1 MIKHQ
6 FAFATV
12 LLTLCSFTLSANTIP
27 DYTAEKIAA
36 HTWVIHGPIALPNVE
51 NRGFMNNP
59 SFTITNDG
67 VVVIDPGS
75 SLQSGEMVLRQIA
88 KLTSKPVTHVFSTHI
103 HGDHWLGNH
112 AIKNTYPNARFYAH
126 PEMIRQAHA
135 GEDKAWLDVMMQL
148 TEGATKGTEA
158 VIPDQALSNG
168 QEIRSGGITF
178 RVHLTDHAHTKTDA
192 MIEIVEDSVIILG
205 DNVLSQR
212 IGRMDDGSFRG
223 NVKACEIARATDVK
237 TYVPGHGPSGD
248 ANTALAFCDYLSL
261 LYEQV
266 GLQVDEGLSD
276 FEIKPVILP
285 KFKAFEKWSGFD
297 NEFGKHISLAM
308 LEYETASFE

>member
-1 MIKHQ
+1 MKSSTSLLISLLCLSFNV
-6 FAFATV
+6 FA
-12 LLTLCSFTLSANTIP
+12 SGDIP
-27 DYTAEKIAA
+27 DYKAEKIST
-36 HTWVIHGPIALPNVE
+36 HTWVIHGPVALPNVK

-59 SFTITNDG
+59 SFTITDTG

-75 SLQSGEMVLRQIA
+75 SVQAGEMVLRQI
-88 KLTSKPVTHVFSTHI
+88 KKQTDKPVTHVFSTHI

-112 AIKNTYPNARFYAH
+112 AMKKAYPNAKFYAH
-126 PEMIRQAHA
+126 PEMIKQAHA
-135 GEDKAWLDVMMQL
+135 GEAEAWISMMDRL
-148 TEGATKGTEA
+148 TEGATRGTKA
-158 VIPDQALSNG
+158 VIPAQALSNG
-168 QEIRSGGITF
+168 QELKTGGITF
-178 RVHLTDHAHTKTDA
+178 HTYLSDHAHTKTDA
-192 MIEIVEDSVIILG
+192 MIEVVEDSVIILG

-223 NVKACEIARATDVK
+223 SVKACEVARATGVK

-248 ANTALAFCDYLSL
+248 ANSALTFCDYLSL

-266 GLQVDEGLSD
+266 GLQVEEGLSD

-297 NEFGKHISLAM
+297 LEFGKHISLAM